1 VSERHAS
8 GAGKRPRNAAGGDRK
23 RRERRPAQRAP
34 GSRARRPLR
43 QDTPQRQ
50 VARRAGGPIKIA
62 LLHGPNLNLL
72 GTRAPQIYGSTTLN
86 DIEAEMIRR
95 AEARGAELR
104 SAQSNF
110 EGELVALIQLAR
122 NWADAIVINP
132 GAYTHTSVAIRD
144 ALEAVGLPAVE
155 VHLSN
160 IHARE
165 EFRARSITAARCI
178 GLISGFGAQSYY
190 LGLDAALSHVEASRR
205 SHGEAGKR
213 QKRTKRRR

>member
-1 VSERHAS
+1 MPTRQAN
-8 GAGKRPRNAAGGDRK
+8 PRTKG
-23 RRERRPAQRAP
+23 
-34 GSRARRPLR
+34 
-43 QDTPQRQ
+43 T
-50 VARRAGGPIKIA
+50 IKIA

-72 GTRAPQIYGSTTLN
+72 GTRAPDIYATTTLN
-86 DIEAEMIRR
+86 DIEAEMMTR

-132 GAYTHTSVAIRD
+132 GAYTHTSIAIRD
-144 ALEAVGLPAVE
+144 AIEGVGLPTVE
-155 VHLSN
+155 VHLTN

-165 EFRARSITAARCI
+165 EFRAVSLTAARCI
-178 GLISGFGAQSYY
+178 GLISGFGPNSYY

-213 QKRTKRRR
+213 QKRTKRR